1 MDHLKRF
8 IEYRIKTNPG
18 LRSGLFD
25 GFLTLLTNA
34 YERGE
39 NGDLG
44 IIHREQLISF
54 TVDDLMAQLIE
65 WWPAMAPAVYATF
78 TGRVVDVEVFV
89 ATEAIPVAMKA
100 AALRRYLDAIYFGH
114 APQYLLLPACRTA
127 VFMPKRLRRRMR
139 SIKFRLQSKL
149 H

>member
-1 MDHLKRF
+1 MDQLKRF
-8 IEYRIKTNPG
+8 IEYRVKTNPG
-18 LRSGLFD
+18 LRAGLFD

-44 IIHREQLISF
+44 IIHRGLLISF
-54 TVDDLMAQLIE
+54 TVDDLMAQLVE
-65 WWPAMAPAVYATF
+65 WWPAKTTAVYETF

-89 ATEAIPVAMKA
+89 ATEAIPVTMKA
-100 AALRRYLDAIYFGH
+100 AALRRYLDAIYSGR

-139 SIKFRLQSKL
+139 SVKFRIESKL
-149 H
+149 R